1 MAWLGPAWYLFTSFL
16 QILNDSEPRLRINL
30 PQAGMLSGKRHSR
43 GALAQRFSSV
53 PSIASPS
60 HIIAI
65 MRTFRLTLEYD
76 GSKFSGWQAQVNARS
91 VQGDLQRV
99 ADELFGVEVDLQ
111 GAGRTDAGV
120 HAVGQAAHIRVR
132 KLRDD
137 LSPARIL
144 RELNDRLPSSIAVL
158 ECMEAAPGFHARHD
172 AVSRAY
178 FYQISTRKTALS
190 KRFVWWIKQP
200 LDVASMQQAAALI
213 AGRHNF
219 VCFRAADPSR
229 PGESTT
235 VVVTSAEIGVDENLI
250 VFRIEAS
257 HFVWKM
263 VRRLAGT
270 LVKVG
275 LGEVSVEQFAGLLT
289 GRKNPQLDIA
299 AWTAPASGLFLEAV
313 RY

>member
-1 MAWLGPAWYLFTSFL
+1 
-16 QILNDSEPRLRINL
+16 
-30 PQAGMLSGKRHSR
+30 
-43 GALAQRFSSV
+43 
-53 PSIASPS
+53 
-60 HIIAI
+60 

-76 GSKFSGWQAQVNARS
+76 GSKFSGWQAQINARS

-99 ADELFGVEVDLQ
+99 ADELFGLEVDLQ

-120 HAVGQAAHIRVR
+120 HAVGQAAHIKVR

-137 LSPARIL
+137 LTPARIL

-158 ECMEAAPGFHARHD
+158 ECVEVAPGFHARHD

-200 LDVASMQQAAALI
+200 LNVEKMQEAAALI

-235 VVVTSAEIGVDENLI
+235 VVVTSAEVAVDENLV

-275 LGEVSVEQFAGLLT
+275 LGEVSVEQFAGLLM
-289 GRKNPQLDIA
+289 GRKNPALDIA
-299 AWTAPASGLFLEAV
+299 AWTAPASGLFLECV